1 MTPLASP
8 ISDLQP
14 AYDFVVIGSGYG
26 GSITACRL
34 SARGKQV
41 CILERGREFMPGEF
55 PKTFKEGTKETQ
67 IDTETHHLGN
77 RTALTDLRVNKQV
90 NVIQGCGLGGT
101 SLINA
106 NVGMRPLPDV
116 FADPVW
122 PQELRND
129 LDSLYKGYEKAEAM
143 LRPAPYPTTRPMPAK
158 ARSMQLAA
166 NGLGVGDKWR
176 YAPVYVNWEINGPNH
191 VGVQQK
197 PCIACGECCS
207 GCNYEAKNTT
217 VMNYL
222 PVAKRHG
229 TQIFTR
235 INVRHLEKTGDG
247 WLVHYIYFET
257 GEESYDAPTR
267 TLAARNVI
275 LSAGTLGST
284 EILLRSAA
292 KGLPL
297 SSQLGHHFSGNG
309 DFLAFAYN
317 NDPEAN
323 SIGIGTRS
331 VDPAD
336 PVGANISSIIDLR
349 DSNNP
354 DKGMVVL
361 EGAAPGYMA
370 RGFATLVSVSAA
382 LEGKNTGHGLA
393 DWLRKKGRALTSFF
407 RGPYHGAANHT
418 LVFLVLTNDNDKGR
432 MILENDKLRIDWPNA
447 GQAPIFEKVNQK
459 LLELTQQLNGVYT
472 RNPIWTNLFKKELVT
487 VHPLGG
493 CIMADN
499 ARNGVV
505 NHTGAVF
512 SGHAG
517 TDVYDNLYVS
527 DGSIVPRPLG
537 INPSLTISALAE
549 RNCTFMTAKP

>member
-1 MTPLASP
+1 MTALASP
-8 ISDLQP
+8 LTELQP
-14 AYDFVVIGSGYG
+14 SYDFIVIGSGYG

-34 SARGKQV
+34 SAGGKQV

-55 PKTFKEGTKETQ
+55 PKTFAEGTKETQ
-67 IDTETHHLGN
+67 IDTEGHHLGN
-77 RTALTDLRVNKQV
+77 KTSLTDLRVNKQV

-129 LDSLYKGYEKAEAM
+129 LDSLYKGYAKAESM
-143 LRPAPYPTTRPMPAK
+143 LRPMPQPDTRPMPAK

-176 YAPVYVNWEINGPNH
+176 YAPVYVNWDIDGPNH
-191 VGVQQK
+191 VGVPQK

-207 GCNYEAKNTT
+207 GCNHEAKNTT
-217 VMNYL
+217 AMNYL
-222 PVAKRHG
+222 PVAKRQG

-235 INVRHLEKTGDG
+235 INVRYLEKTGDG
-247 WLVHYIYFET
+247 WLVHYVYLET
-257 GEESYDAPTR
+257 GEEPFDTPTR
-267 TLAARNVI
+267 TLAARNVV

-297 SSQLGHHFSGNG
+297 SSRLGHHFSGNG

-323 SIGIGTRS
+323 SIGIGTRA

-349 DSNNP
+349 DPQNA
-354 DKGMVVL
+354 DKGMVIL

-370 RGFATLVSVSAA
+370 RGFGSLVSVSAA
-382 LEGKNTGHGLA
+382 LEGKDTGRGLA
-393 DWLRKKGRALTSFF
+393 AWFRKKGRALTSFF

-418 LVFLVLTNDNDKGR
+418 LVFLVLTNDDDKGQ

-447 GQAPIFEKVNQK
+447 GQAAIFEKVNQK
-459 LLELTQQLNGVYT
+459 LLELTGQLNGVYT

-512 SGHAG
+512 SGHTG

-527 DGSIVPRPLG
+527 DGSIVPRALG

-549 RNCTFMTAKP
+549 RNCIFMTTKS